1 MIINDALN
9 FELDCDIE
17 YEIESP
23 HFWIG
28 ICLMIF
34 QVYDVTP
41 FLDDHPG
48 GDEVLESSTG
58 KQFLQVSIS
67 YLLMMIML
75 IYTNFLATQ
84 KKKKKNLKV
93 YIKFCREGCHRWV
106 WICGPQWFCKGDDE
120 KILYWWFW
128 QTGCS
133 GEK

>member
-1 MIINDALN
+1 
-9 FELDCDIE
+9 
-17 YEIESP
+17 
-23 HFWIG
+23 
-28 ICLMIF
+28 MIF

-84 KKKKKNLKV
+84 KKKKKKPKSLYKVLQRGMPQMSLNLWATV
-93 YIKFCREGCHRWV
+93 
-106 WICGPQWFCKGDDE
+106 
-120 KILYWWFW
+120 IL
-128 QTGCS
+128 QRR
-133 GEK
+133 